1 MSCISKELGL
11 TSLQSRIPKKM
22 TSTFSM
28 VKRFEC
34 PSWRAKGDNMLVLGA
49 HVQPHCLHHLRWRS
63 IHGGPRLSFLNGVW
77 LEQPLKLQEPF
88 KELAGGAITQK
99 VYFWTTQT
107 KKWSLTRSQFYYYFN
122 PANKKM
128 YKIVFPYRQSTR
140 ANLSVLLMALKV
152 LQLPYNRGNEIWR
165 SLSLYIY
172 LPNAKDGLESLLE
185 RMCSEHG
192 FLDKYVPSKY
202 ITLGEFKI
210 PKFKIRYEL

>member
-1 MSCISKELGL
+1 MASSQILPPGSVDPISTWLIIANVLYLKGTRANKFAESYTEEDDFHILDG
-11 TSLQSRIPKKM
+11 
-22 TSTFSM
+22 
-28 VKRFEC
+28 KRFEC

-63 IHGGPRLSFLNGVW
+63 IHGGPRLSFLNGVL

-128 YKIVFPYRQSTR
+128 
-140 ANLSVLLMALKV
+140 
-152 LQLPYNRGNEIWR
+152 
-165 SLSLYIY
+165 
-172 LPNAKDGLESLLE
+172 
-185 RMCSEHG
+185 
-192 FLDKYVPSKY
+192 
-202 ITLGEFKI
+202 
-210 PKFKIRYEL
+210 

>member
-1 MSCISKELGL
+1 
-11 TSLQSRIPKKM
+11 M
-22 TSTFSM
+22 TS
-28 VKRFEC
+28 KRRQYVSAWC
-34 PSWRAKGDNMLVLGA
+34 PCTTTLFAPPSLTV
-49 HVQPHCLHHLRWRS
+49 HPWRS
-63 IHGGPRLSFLNGVW
+63 SPVVSERRLVGAAVEALRALQRASWWCYHPESLFLN
-77 LEQPLKLQEPF
+77 
-88 KELAGGAITQK
+88 
-99 VYFWTTQT
+99 TQT

-165 SLSLYIY
+165 SLSLCIY
-172 LPNAKDGLESLLE
+172 LPNAKDGLESLVE

-210 PKFKIRYEL
+210 PKFKISYEL